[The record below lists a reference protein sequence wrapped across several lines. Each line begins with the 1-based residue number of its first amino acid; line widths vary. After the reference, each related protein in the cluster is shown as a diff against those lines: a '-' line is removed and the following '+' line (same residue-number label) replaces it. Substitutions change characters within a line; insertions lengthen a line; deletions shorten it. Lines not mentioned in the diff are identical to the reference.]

1 MRLRIATY
9 NIHRCVGN
17 DGMESCERIAGVLK
31 QINADVTALQEVA
44 FSSNGPVDVLMD
56 LARSVG
62 GEAIPGPTLLEEKG
76 HYGNAV
82 VTRMAPATV
91 ERLDISV
98 PGREPRGVLKV
109 AFGAKGRSLRIVATH
124 LGLRPGERRYQM
136 RRLLT
141 MLDDHKDGVTIVLG
155 DFNEWFNWARPLRWL
170 TRRLGGSP
178 SPATFPSRR
187 PLLPLD
193 RIWVHPAEKL
203 INLYSHRS
211 ATAAVASDHLPLV
224 AEIRI

>member
-17 DGMESCERIAGVLK
+17 DGVVSCERIADVLK
-31 QINADVTALQEVA
+31 QIDADVIALQEVA
-44 FSSNGPVDVLMD
+44 FSSAGPVNVLED
-56 LARSVG
+56 LARSIR
-62 GEAIPGPTLLEEKG
+62 GEAIAGPTLTEEKG

-82 VTRMAPATV
+82 VTRIKPDAV
-91 ERLDISV
+91 EPLDISV
-98 PGREPRGVLKV
+98 SGREPRGALML
-109 AFGAKGRSLRIVATH
+109 AFGANGRKVHILATH
-124 LGLRPGERRYQM
+124 LGLRPGERRHQM
-136 RRLLT
+136 RRIVT
-141 MLDDHKDGVTIVLG
+141 MLDAHKDGVTIVLG

-193 RIWVHPAEKL
+193 RIWVNPPDKL
-203 INLYSHRS
+203 IKLYAHRC

-224 AEIRI
+224 AEIRL

>member
-17 DGMESCERIAGVLK
+17 DGVASCGRIADVLK
-31 QINADVTALQEVA
+31 QIDADVTALQEVA
-44 FSSNGPVDVLMD
+44 FSSVGPVNVLEE
-56 LARSVG
+56 LARSIR

-82 VTRMAPATV
+82 VTRITPETV
-91 ERLDISV
+91 ERQDISV
-98 PGREPRGVLKV
+98 PGREPRGALMLALGVN
-109 AFGAKGRSLRIVATH
+109 GRKIHILATH
-124 LGLRPGERRYQM
+124 LGLRPGERRNQM
-136 RRLLT
+136 RRILT
-141 MLDDHKDGVTIVLG
+141 MLDARKNGVTIVLG

-193 RIWVHPAEKL
+193 RIWVRPTDNLIKL
-203 INLYSHRS
+203 YPHRC

-224 AEIRI
+224 AEIRL

>member
-9 NIHRCVGN
+9 NIHRCIGN
-17 DGMESCERIAGVLK
+17 DGVASCERIADVLK

-44 FSSNGPVDVLMD
+44 FSSDGPVDVLKD
-56 LARSVG
+56 LARSVR

-76 HYGNAV
+76 YYGNAV
-82 VTRMAPATV
+82 VTRIAPVAV

-98 PGREPRGVLKV
+98 PGREPRGALMV
-109 AFGAKGRSLRIVATH
+109 ALGAHDRKIRIVATH
-124 LGLRPGERRYQM
+124 LGLRPGERRHQM
-136 RRLLT
+136 RRLLPL
-141 MLDDHKDGVTIVLG
+141 LDAQKYGVTIVLG

-170 TRRLGGSP
+170 TRRLGGLP

-187 PLLPLD
+187 PLLSLD
-193 RIWVHPAEKL
+193 RIWVHPTGTLIKL
-203 INLYSHRS
+203 YPHRS

-224 AEIRI
+224 AEIRV